1 MKYAVTLF
9 MSRYVQIDEKWQDI
23 DVKKTFTFNS
33 WDDVQNLIGYLVEG
47 ASGTVKF
54 EIEASKEEA

>member
-1 MKYAVTLF
+1 MKYKVTLF
-9 MSRYVQIDEKWQDI
+9 MSKYVKVGDDYQMVDI
-23 DVKKTFTFNS
+23 SREFTFSN

-47 ASGTVKF
+47 ASGAVTF